1 MSGLAGMAPA
11 FAVAEWVGVDP
22 RWLERLVDS
31 GRIRGSRTEGRL
43 EIDPQEVGEFLR
55 SARHREEIVPADIAS
70 LRETSESLASG
81 ADPESVLE
89 TILVRTA
96 QSLGASAGAI
106 FLKEDD
112 SARAALR
119 EVSAFGP
126 RDPAERSTL
135 KDVGSWVAITGA
147 PLLLSLPRD
156 GELRPEETRG
166 PHDTMAVPFHLD
178 GLVLGSLVLV
188 RDLESPAF
196 TERDLAAATV
206 VAATLALAVERA
218 HIQVSLKR
226 RLEKSHL
233 AQKQLEVYARDVRN
247 TFVAERERSVQLK
260 AALGELEQTY
270 LATVRGLAV
279 AVEAKDAYT
288 AGHIAR
294 VTRYGL
300 MTLEALA
307 PDEAADPTYEYGFL
321 LHDIGKLCVPDAV
334 LGKPGPLTDEEWKIV
349 RQHPDT
355 GRRILEGIP
364 FLQGA
369 AEIVY
374 QHHEMWDG
382 GGYPQGLAAE
392 DICLGAR
399 VFPIADAFDA
409 MTSDR
414 PYRRAMATA
423 DALDEIA
430 AVSGT
435 QFWPDAVDSFLALP
449 REALEEVR
457 SGPVDKDPLRRG

>member
-1 MSGLAGMAPA
+1 MAPVSE
-11 FAVAEWVGVDP
+11 VAEWVGVDP
-22 RWLERLVDS
+22 RWLQRLVDS

-70 LRETSESLASG
+70 LRETSEALATG
-81 ADPESVLE
+81 ADPESVFE
-89 TILVRTA
+89 TILGRTA
-96 QSLGASAGAI
+96 ESLGASAGAI
-106 FLKEDD
+106 FLKDDD
-112 SARAALR
+112 SDRGTLR
-119 EVSAFGP
+119 EVSAFGS
-126 RDPAERSTL
+126 RDAEGGTL
-135 KDVGSWVAITGA
+135 EDVGSWVAITGA
-147 PLLLSLPRD
+147 PLLLTLPRD
-156 GELRPEETRG
+156 GELRPEDTRG
-166 PHDTMAVPFHLD
+166 PHDTLAVPFHLD

-188 RDLESPAF
+188 RDLTSPAF
-196 TERDLAAATV
+196 TERDLAAAAV

-226 RLEKSHL
+226 RLEESRL
-233 AQKQLEVYARDVRN
+233 AQQQMEAYALDVRE
-247 TFVAERERSVQLK
+247 TFAAERERSVQLK

-288 AGHIAR
+288 AGHIVR

-300 MTLEALA
+300 MMLEAVA
-307 PDEAADPTYEYGFL
+307 PEEAADPTYEYGFL
-321 LHDIGKLCVPDAV
+321 LHDVGKLCVPDAV
-334 LGKPGPLTDEEWKIV
+334 LGKPGPLTDEEWEIM

-364 FLQGA
+364 FLEGA

-382 GGYPQGLAAE
+382 AGYPQGLAAE

-414 PYRRAMATA
+414 PYRRAMATPE
-423 DALDEIA
+423 ALDEIA
-430 AVSGT
+430 VASGT
-435 QFWPDAVDSFLALP
+435 QFWPNAVESFLALP

-457 SGPVDKDPLRRG
+457 SGPVDGDPLRRG